1 MLDSTVQQ
9 QHRGEGGGGGEVCS
23 PRSSFPCL
31 INEQSV
37 KKLYWSLAAFS
48 AHFFAPSSVSLNQ
61 VMRPP
66 CSIRRLFHSAS
77 FLSVSLCKALPS
89 CDALSFFL
97 LPSLLL
103 CFITSIFPFLFGCS
117 PSPSLPLSSVPMSL
131 WKLGLGGDERAK
143 RLKIWCMC
151 REYKRQDCLFLLP
164 LFTAQSV
171 TAPVIKC
178 PRSYITFKNH
188 NHRDCIFLHTQQRE
202 RGNRWARVCACN

>member
-1 MLDSTVQQ
+1 MLDTVQFSSSIEE
-9 QHRGEGGGGGEVCS
+9 REEEEGTFVLHVLPS
-23 PRSSFPCL
+23 PVSLTSK
-31 INEQSV
+31 SV

-103 CFITSIFPFLFGCS
+103 CFITSIFPFPLWLFHFSFTPPVLCS
-117 PSPSLPLSSVPMSL
+117 YV
-131 WKLGLGGDERAK
+131 A
-143 RLKIWCMC
+143 LKTWTGRRRT
-151 REYKRQDCLFLLP
+151 REKTENLMH
-164 LFTAQSV
+164 V
-171 TAPVIKC
+171 
-178 PRSYITFKNH
+178 
-188 NHRDCIFLHTQQRE
+188 
-202 RGNRWARVCACN
+202 

>member
-1 MLDSTVQQ
+1 MLDTVQFSSSIEE
-9 QHRGEGGGGGEVCS
+9 REEEEGTFVLHVLPS
-23 PRSSFPCL
+23 RL

-103 CFITSIFPFLFGCS
+103 RRT
-117 PSPSLPLSSVPMSL
+117 
-131 WKLGLGGDERAK
+131 
-143 RLKIWCMC
+143 
-151 REYKRQDCLFLLP
+151 REKTENLMH
-164 LFTAQSV
+164 V
-171 TAPVIKC
+171 
-178 PRSYITFKNH
+178 
-188 NHRDCIFLHTQQRE
+188 
-202 RGNRWARVCACN
+202 